1 MSYLTNPY
9 MVTPAA
15 IPCTSG
21 QIVGETNTGTVCT
34 GWGTGSN
41 SVWAAIS
48 SATLAENDKIEKIGV
63 KIGTV
68 YFQPTGTKYAAY
80 SDDGGAP
87 DEFICMTA
95 STILDG
101 FTGWSDLDVVNGAG
115 VVEPHVITASEA
127 GYIWICWWGEKVAE
141 LCFKTGVYSNV
152 MDQTYDSSNTAEPNS
167 PFTIDASHLAQLRGR
182 LTICQV

>member
-9 MVTPAA
+9 MVSPASV
-15 IPCTSG
+15 PCTSG
-21 QIVGETNTGTVCT
+21 QVQPETNNGTVCT

-41 SVWAAIS
+41 SVWAAITPS
-48 SATLAENDKIEKIGV
+48 TVSENWKIEKIGV

-80 SDDGGAP
+80 SDDSGDP
-87 DEFICMTA
+87 DEFICMTE

-101 FTGWSDLDVVNGAG
+101 FTGWSDLDVVNASGS
-115 VVEPHVITASEA
+115 VEAHTITAAEA
-127 GYIWICWWGEKVAE
+127 GLIHICWWGEKVAE

-152 MDQTYDSSNTAEPNS
+152 MDQTYDSSNTAEPDS
-167 PFTIDASHLAQLRGR
+167 PFTIDASHAAQLRGR
-182 LTICQV
+182 LTCCVT